1 MESTLFVIK
10 EEENKDHIFKT
21 CELACNIV
29 CTISAN
35 CSSPMNFNSDVID
48 WIEHVWF
55 LKNSYHKL
63 FCYPLQKIFFIFG
76 LFGTIQMRL
85 SLEITKIILSQF

>member
-21 CELACNIV
+21 CELACNIL

-35 CSSPMNFNSDVID
+35 YSSPMNFDSDVID

-55 LKNSYHKL
+55 LKILTIN
-63 FCYPLQKIFFIFG
+63 FFVILCKRF
-76 LFGTIQMRL
+76 FS
-85 SLEITKIILSQF
+85 SLGYLEPYK